1 MNREIK
7 FRAIDALTGKMVYG
21 DFTHGQK
28 ITRTGLTP
36 RLMVGGYEV
45 VSETVGQFVELLDIN
60 KKEIYEGDIIRLNDN
75 IISGIERIKVVK
87 YIPQYARVCFSDI
100 SDIQGC
106 MKYWETPCMDWWPDF
121 IGCIEVIGNIHENP
135 ELLKGGN
142 Q

>member
-1 MNREIK
+1 
-7 FRAIDALTGKMVYG
+7 
-21 DFTHGQK
+21 
-28 ITRTGLTP
+28 
-36 RLMVGGYEV
+36 MVGGYEV
-45 VSETVGQFVELLDIN
+45 VPETIGQFVELLDIN

-75 IISGIERIKVVK
+75 IISGIKCIKVVK
-87 YIPQYARVCFSDI
+87 YIPQYARVCLSNI

-106 MKYWETPCMDWWPDF
+106 MKHWETPCMDWWPDF